1 MVGVHCGVWV
11 SEAKKSDEPCT
22 KYVLHELVDLD
33 NDQSHDEVH
42 HGGIKLQTQVGGTNM
57 ENATQNSLQ
66 KEKVNRKFPLD

>member
-1 MVGVHCGVWV
+1 MVSGCLRQ
-11 SEAKKSDEPCT
+11 KSHTELCT
-22 KYVLHELVDLD
+22 KYVLPELVDLD
-33 NDQSHDEVH
+33 NNQSHDEVH